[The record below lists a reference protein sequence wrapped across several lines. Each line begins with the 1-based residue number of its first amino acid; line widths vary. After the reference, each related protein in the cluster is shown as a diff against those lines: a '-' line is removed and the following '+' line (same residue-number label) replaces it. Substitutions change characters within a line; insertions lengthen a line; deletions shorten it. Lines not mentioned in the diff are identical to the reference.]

1 MNNNKFDVNT
11 LRVASPCSV
20 SWESMT
26 GNERVRRCNS
36 CETNI
41 YNTAAMTKAEV
52 ERLILKNEGRLC
64 IRLHKRADGTVI
76 TKDCPNGL
84 RAFRKRT
91 ARFAGA
97 TLTAI
102 LGLFSASF
110 GQKSDNSTGTSE
122 AEIKRTIS
130 PNSIRRIVGII
141 TDTNGAVVPGADIQ
155 LYKKGVKKPVK
166 TTSDENGNYTF
177 DSVSSGIYE
186 LKFKSPG
193 FTTHIVDQIEVKNN
207 ETVSINISLKP
218 GGVNVIVGIFSQEPM
233 IDITSSTVTTTIT
246 RKKIEKIPH

>member
-141 TDTNGAVVPGADIQ
+141 TDTNGAVVPGADIR
-155 LYKKGVKKPVK
+155 LYKKGAKKPVK